1 MHWKVLL
8 AEVNVHAV
16 WSAVFTLGRNINSA
30 LVSKFFMTRS
40 ASAELRAGEL
50 Q

>member
-1 MHWKVLL
+1 MHWKVL

-30 LVSKFFMTRS
+30 LVSMYFMIEVHHLS
-40 ASAELRAGEL
+40 
-50 Q
+50 